1 QNATEQAESD
11 LTIAELQA
19 QMVAAETARVN
30 AQLALNQAMNT
41 LDESMAEM
49 QADEVRNLMSKL
61 SQEQGNLN
69 QLMSDRKALVSDL
82 NLANFSLEF
91 GVDYSNESSLITL
104 QSTLESQQES
114 LAGLESNLA
123 LLKESANGSTD
134 VSEKLNNLLSENI
147 SINSKLDSVEV
158 VQNEITSERTKI
170 FNEVSAIATLK
181 SDYESYLN
189 NVISFE
195 NNQESTQTTLNSM
208 VEQLTLFE

>member
-1 QNATEQAESD
+1 MKNFNLSLRKPYLFAIMGALILSSCSTDDTPSEDVSAIRQAEAANLNANAQVAAAQAALINAQVQVEVAQAEQINLQNALIAIQNATEQAESD

-91 GVDYSNESSLITL
+91 GVDYSNESSLIT
-104 QSTLESQQES
+104 
-114 LAGLESNLA
+114 
-123 LLKESANGSTD
+123 
-134 VSEKLNNLLSENI
+134 
-147 SINSKLDSVEV
+147 
-158 VQNEITSERTKI
+158 
-170 FNEVSAIATLK
+170 
-181 SDYESYLN
+181 
-189 NVISFE
+189 
-195 NNQESTQTTLNSM
+195 
-208 VEQLTLFE
+208 